1 MSSCLKCSIEEIRRY
16 NSFHEPYLGFLSGG
30 CSADPITHPEYVRMG
45 GAGVDMASPKP
56 IEDATK
62 LFDEMIS
69 EMEKILN

>member
-1 MSSCLKCSIEEIRRY
+1 MRLATPPAIALSRRILREG
-16 NSFHEPYLGFLSGG
+16 EPAVKDLGFLSGG
-30 CSADPITHPEYVRMG
+30 CSADPITLLR

>member
-1 MSSCLKCSIEEIRRY
+1 MRRQSRITSASCPAVL
-16 NSFHEPYLGFLSGG
+16 
-30 CSADPITHPEYVRMG
+30 ADPITLLR

>member
-1 MSSCLKCSIEEIRRY
+1 MFDYETLKLIWWVLIGV
-16 NSFHEPYLGFLSGG
+16 LVIGMIVGG
-30 CSADPITHPEYVRMG
+30 YTLLR